1 MLALAALGVFG
12 LLAASKSAKAATPG
26 GGGGP
31 TAPVRPELQNVPL
44 PLLQEMATALQLLTV
59 DPNGNI
65 VGPVTEDAIRNATA
79 LAAKL
84 EAAGFPE
91 AAKTIRDF
99 ALLAAKKVPT
109 PSKERQIP
117 LPAECFTPAE
127 QQQITRLATLERDPR
142 VIRGVVNGLRSRAIP
157 QECRGQVEAAI
168 TMLEAIAVQMEAR
181 LAEEEALRK
190 IEEELRR
197 KGQTPVS
204 PGIPQPGPVTPP
216 FVPSPVPPSPGT
228 PPPPPGSNPRVV
240 VVQSDDG
247 FIRIMRRL
255 LGPSEPES
263 RWRELRDRNVPLS
276 ADGRRSVKAT
286 DAKGGIAP
294 ALKPGQKLFVPE
306 QWPAMP
312 GIPVP
317 GPVTPVPGPVGPV
330 PGTGVRITIVQAGD
344 GFSRIAQRLGNT
356 SLMTRLRDANVPQ
369 SADGK
374 RRTKAD
380 MATKGGILPILQPG
394 DRLFVPPEFPQST
407 FAVIQGV
414 PLIGIGLADEEILM
428 EKSPVEQYAEE
439 VVTHLNR
446 LQAKHPLG
454 FNKIHSKMDKRKI
467 ARFEKAAGLNVTATI
482 SPTLLLRAAE
492 LGQSKLPLVMDWPE
506 GATVEHVIGYRNVL
520 LQLAEHAKATGNEEA
535 AYELMESLK
544 REKGQSAGIS
554 FSNEGE

>member
-12 LLAASKSAKAATPG
+12 LLASSKNAKAAN

-31 TAPVRPELQNVPL
+31 TAPVKKELQNVPL

-65 VGPVTEDAIRNATA
+65 IGPVTEDAVRNATA

-84 EAAGFPE
+84 DAAGFPE

-109 PSKERQIP
+109 PSQERQIP
-117 LPAECFTPAE
+117 LPLACFTVAE
-127 QQQITRLATLERDPR
+127 QEQVTRLITLERDPR
-142 VIRGVVNGLRSRAIP
+142 IIRGVVASLKARKVP
-157 QECRGQVEAAI
+157 TECKAQVNAAI
-168 TMLEAIAVQMEAR
+168 TTLEAIALQMEAK

-190 IEEELRR
+190 IEEELRK
-197 KGQTPVS
+197 KGQ
-204 PGIPQPGPVTPP
+204 TPP
-216 FVPSPVPPSPGT
+216 FVPPTPGPTPFFPPFVPPAPAPPAPGT

-240 VVQSDDG
+240 VVKSGDG
-247 FIRIMRRL
+247 FIKIMRRL
-255 LGPSEPES
+255 LGSTEQES
-263 RWRELRDRNVPLS
+263 RWRELRDRNVPTD
-276 ADGRRSVKAT
+276 ADGRKNVKST

-294 ALKPGQKLFVPE
+294 ALRPGQKLFVPE
-306 QWPAMP
+306 QWPIMP
-312 GIPVP
+312 GIPIS
-317 GPVTPVPGPVGPV
+317 TPVATSTIPAPS
-330 PGTGVRITIVQAGD
+330 PGTGRRITVVQPGD
-344 GFSRIAQRLGNT
+344 GFYRIAQRLGNT
-356 SLMTRLRDANVPQ
+356 SLMTKLRDANVPV

-374 RRTKAD
+374 RRAKAD
-380 MATKGGILPILQPG
+380 MNTKGGISPVLNPG
-394 DRLFVPPEFPQST
+394 DKLFVPAEFPQS
-407 FAVIQGV
+407 AAAIVQGV
-414 PLIGIGLADEEILM
+414 PLIGIGLADEEILQ
-428 EKSPVEQYAEE
+428 EKAPIEMYAEE
-439 VVTHLNR
+439 VVTHINR
-446 LQAKHPLG
+446 LQAKHPLS
-454 FNKIHSKMDKRKI
+454 FAKIRTKMDKRKV
-467 ARFEKAAGLNVTATI
+467 ARLEKASGLNVTATI
-482 SPTLLLRAAE
+482 SPSLLLKAAE